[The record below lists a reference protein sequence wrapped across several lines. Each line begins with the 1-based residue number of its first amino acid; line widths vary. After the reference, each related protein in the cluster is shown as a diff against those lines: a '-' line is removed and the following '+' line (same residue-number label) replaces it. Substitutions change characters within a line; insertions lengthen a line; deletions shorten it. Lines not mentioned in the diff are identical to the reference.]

1 MTIYS
6 LFLWLAGA
14 GILLFFWCSFEGQ
27 RRRGEL
33 SGVSGQGIG
42 CLCWDYVLFF
52 GDFSYPM
59 GCPVVN
65 GFFAAGRSW
74 FFSEGF
80 DVFSY
85 PKGASVANRSFA
97 AGASVFDMILF
108 SYSKTSPAV
117 DGFPPSGAL
126 VTISPHLRLCAG

>member
-65 GFFAAGRSW
+65 GFFAAG
-74 FFSEGF
+74 
-80 DVFSY
+80 
-85 PKGASVANRSFA
+85 
-97 AGASVFDMILF
+97 ASVFDMTLF

>member
-1 MTIYS
+1 MTIYG
-6 LFLWLAGA
+6 LFLRLAGA
-14 GILLFFWCSFEGQ
+14 GFLLLLVVGTFEGQ
-27 RRRGEL
+27 RGRGEL

-42 CLCWDYVLFF
+42 CLCWDDDLFCSGSVLVFC
-52 GDFSYPM
+52 D
-59 GCPVVN
+59 
-65 GFFAAGRSW
+65 
-74 FFSEGF
+74 
-80 DVFSY
+80 FSY

-97 AGASVFDMILF
+97 AGASVFDMTLF